1 MDNKKNK
8 ILVVGSSAS
17 AYALV
22 KVLKKSSN
30 VENVYVTSCNPL
42 FGEFAECVDI
52 REDKPE
58 ELLEFVVE
66 NSIDLTVAVSE
77 LAVKSD
83 IASVFNTASQMIFAP
98 SKQSANAFISKAAA
112 KKFLYKQRIPT
123 PKFAIF
129 DKPQLAYDYLKTA
142 NMPLI
147 IKCDENSLSVPDR
160 FAAVNVSEA
169 RTYIDDLFFRGEKK
183 VIMEDYVYGHDFT
196 FYVITDGYNVLPISA
211 VADYKFMSDGDGGI
225 FTSGTGAFAP
235 DYKVSF
241 EFENKLMKD
250 VALRVVNSLEKSG
263 SPYVGIM
270 GFYAVLK
277 DDGSYCLTGLKTF
290 FQEHDADLVLNLLD
304 EDVVQLFI
312 ACAVGSFAD
321 DYNFIRLKNKFG
333 VSCVVS
339 STGNDEKVINGL
351 DLIEDE
357 AEISYFNVKK
367 NPYFEYIASKGKS
380 FVITRTA
387 STLATARNLLYEDLS
402 CVNFS
407 GIKYRKDVCA
417 PVK

>member
-1 MDNKKNK
+1 MENKKNK

-22 KVLKKSSN
+22 KVLKKSSS

-42 FGEFAECVDI
+42 FAELAECIDI

-169 RTYIDDLFFRGEKK
+169 RT
-183 VIMEDYVYGHDFT
+183 
-196 FYVITDGYNVLPISA
+196 
-211 VADYKFMSDGDGGI
+211 
-225 FTSGTGAFAP
+225 
-235 DYKVSF
+235 
-241 EFENKLMKD
+241 
-250 VALRVVNSLEKSG
+250 
-263 SPYVGIM
+263 
-270 GFYAVLK
+270 
-277 DDGSYCLTGLKTF
+277 
-290 FQEHDADLVLNLLD
+290 
-304 EDVVQLFI
+304 
-312 ACAVGSFAD
+312 
-321 DYNFIRLKNKFG
+321 
-333 VSCVVS
+333 
-339 STGNDEKVINGL
+339 
-351 DLIEDE
+351 
-357 AEISYFNVKK
+357 
-367 NPYFEYIASKGKS
+367 
-380 FVITRTA
+380 
-387 STLATARNLLYEDLS
+387 
-402 CVNFS
+402 
-407 GIKYRKDVCA
+407 
-417 PVK
+417 